1 MMSWEFRGGTS
12 VLKDPATSAGDL
24 RDAGS
29 ILGLGRSPGNA
40 NGQSTPIF
48 LPGES
53 HEQRRLAGYT
63 AWGRKELDTTD

>member
-1 MMSWEFRGGTS
+1 M
-12 VLKDPATSAGDL
+12 LKDPATSAGDL
-24 RDAGS
+24 RDAGP

-40 NGQSTPIF
+40 NGQPTSVF

-53 HEQRRLAGYT
+53 REQRSLAGYT